1 MKATKT
7 LEGKKLTVAI
17 EGRLDTLTAPE
28 LKTELEPALAGV
40 ETLIVDLARLAYI
53 SSAGLRVLV
62 TAAQTM
68 DEQDGQ
74 MKVLNANKDVRNIFE
89 ITGLTDALGVE

>member
-28 LKTELEPALAGV
+28 LETELEPALAGV

>member
-1 MKATKT
+1 M
-7 LEGKKLTVAI
+7 
-17 EGRLDTLTAPE
+17 
-28 LKTELEPALAGV
+28 
-40 ETLIVDLARLAYI
+40 DLAQLAYI